1 MKQKEFIE
9 IIEKMGI
16 PYKVHE
22 ETKGVYCMS
31 KMEYELKQKHL
42 RKYKRLYIPYYRVS
56 MFEDSPN
63 FEGHDGLYVRDNGI
77 TGYKPIKV
85 ILRDL
90 QDYRIE
96 NDPKRKLVFG

>member
-1 MKQKEFIE
+1 MKQAEFIE

-16 PYKVHE
+16 PYTVIE

-31 KMEYELKQKHL
+31 KTEYELKKKNPVKY
-42 RKYKRLYIPYYRVS
+42 RKLYIPYYRVS

-77 TGYKPIKV
+77 TGYKPLKI

-90 QDYRIE
+90 QEYRKE
-96 NDPKRKLVFG
+96 DKNRKLIFG